1 MPTFDLRGIKIG
13 KYINTEGTI
22 TYETPISM
30 GDAMSVELNLTA
42 AEGRL
47 YAESRLAEY
56 KKLITGG
63 TASVG
68 VKYITDAA
76 QKLLFGMSE
85 NTRNVGTNTSQKSLK
100 ATAKDIAKYV
110 GMGFYAPDAIDG
122 TDKYTAVFVYKVLF
136 GAPGYVYATKGDS
149 ITFQTP
155 TTTGEFLADDSE
167 DKSIMEIATLA
178 SESDAVAWIFQ
189 STPPVRGATD

>member
-22 TYETPISM
+22 TYDTPISM
-30 GDAMSVELNLTA
+30 GDAISVELNLTA

-85 NTRNVGTNTSQKSLK
+85 NTRNVGTNASQKSLK
-100 ATAKDIAKYV
+100 ATATDIAKYV

-136 GAPGYVYATKGDS
+136 GAPSYVYATKGDS

-167 DKSIMEIATLA
+167 DKNIMEIATLE
-178 SESDAVAWIFQ
+178 SETDAIAWINKCF
-189 STPPVRGATD
+189 SAS

>member
-13 KYINTEGTI
+13 KYTNTDGTI

-178 SESDAVAWIFQ
+178 SESDAVAWINKCF
-189 STPPVRGATD
+189 GAS

>member
-22 TYETPISM
+22 TYDAPISM
-30 GDAMSVELNLTA
+30 GDAISVELNLTA

-85 NTRNVGTNTSQKSLK
+85 NTRNVGANASQKSLK

-136 GAPGYVYATKGDS
+136 GAPSYVYATKGDS

-167 DKSIMEIATLA
+167 DKNIMEIATLA
-178 SESDAVAWIFQ
+178 NENDAVAWINKCF
-189 STPPVRGATD
+189 GAS

>member
-22 TYETPISM
+22 TYETPVSM

-167 DKSIMEIATLA
+167 DKNIMEIAILA
-178 SESDAVAWIFQ
+178 SESDAVAWINKCF
-189 STPPVRGATD
+189 GAS

>member
-122 TDKYTAVFVYKVLF
+122 TDKYTAVFVHKVLF
-136 GAPGYVYATKGDS
+136 GAPRYVYATKGDS

-167 DKSIMEIATLA
+167 DKNIMEIATLA
-178 SESDAVAWIFQ
+178 SESDAVAWINKCF
-189 STPPVRGATD
+189 GAS

>member
-13 KYINTEGTI
+13 KYTNTDGTI
-22 TYETPISM
+22 TYDTPVSM

-85 NTRNVGTNTSQKSLK
+85 NTRNVGINTSQKSLK

-167 DKSIMEIATLA
+167 DKNIMEIATLA
-178 SESDAVAWIFQ
+178 SESDAVAWINKCF
-189 STPPVRGATD
+189 GAS

>member
-167 DKSIMEIATLA
+167 DKSIMEIAALA
-178 SESDAVAWIFQ
+178 SESDAVAWINKCF
-189 STPPVRGATD
+189 GAS

>member
-22 TYETPISM
+22 TYESPISM

-85 NTRNVGTNTSQKSLK
+85 NTRNVGTNASQKSLK

-167 DKSIMEIATLA
+167 DKNIMEIATLA
-178 SESDAVAWIFQ
+178 SESDAVAWINKCF
-189 STPPVRGATD
+189 GAS

>member
-1 MPTFDLRGIKIG
+1 MT
-13 KYINTEGTI
+13 
-22 TYETPISM
+22 
-30 GDAMSVELNLTA
+30 
-42 AEGRL
+42 
-47 YAESRLAEY
+47 ESRLAEY

-178 SESDAVAWIFQ
+178 SESDAVAWINKCF
-189 STPPVRGATD
+189 GAS

>member
-136 GAPGYVYATKGDS
+136 GAPGYVYATKGDG

-167 DKSIMEIATLA
+167 DKNIMEIAILA
-178 SESDAVAWIFQ
+178 SESDAVAWINKCF
-189 STPPVRGATD
+189 GAS

>member
-13 KYINTEGTI
+13 KYTNTDGTI
-22 TYETPISM
+22 TYDTPVSM

-167 DKSIMEIATLA
+167 DKNIMEIATLA
-178 SESDAVAWIFQ
+178 SESDAVAWINKCF
-189 STPPVRGATD
+189 GAS

>member
-22 TYETPISM
+22 TYDTPISM
-30 GDAMSVELNLTA
+30 GDAISVELNLTA

-85 NTRNVGTNTSQKSLK
+85 NTRNVGTSTSQKSLK

-122 TDKYTAVFVYKVLF
+122 ADKYTAVFVYKVLF
-136 GAPGYVYATKGDS
+136 GAPSYVYATKGDS

-167 DKSIMEIATLA
+167 DKNIMEAATLE
-178 SESDAVAWIFQ
+178 SETDAIAWINKCF
-189 STPPVRGATD
+189 SAS

>member
-167 DKSIMEIATLA
+167 DKNIMEIAILA
-178 SESDAVAWIFQ
+178 NESDAVAWINKCF
-189 STPPVRGATD
+189 GAS

>member
-13 KYINTEGTI
+13 KYTNTDGTI
-22 TYETPISM
+22 TYDTPVSM

-56 KKLITGG
+56 KKLVTGG

-167 DKSIMEIATLA
+167 DKNIMEIAILA
-178 SESDAVAWIFQ
+178 SESDAVAWINKCF
-189 STPPVRGATD
+189 GAS

>member
-13 KYINTEGTI
+13 KYTNTDGTI
-22 TYETPISM
+22 TYDTPVSM

-167 DKSIMEIATLA
+167 DKNIMEIAILA
-178 SESDAVAWIFQ
+178 NESDAVAWINKCF
-189 STPPVRGATD
+189 GAS

>member
-13 KYINTEGTI
+13 KYINTDGTI
-22 TYETPISM
+22 TYDTPVSM

-85 NTRNVGTNTSQKSLK
+85 NTRNVGTNASQKSLK

-136 GAPGYVYATKGDS
+136 GAPSYVYATKGDG

-167 DKSIMEIATLA
+167 DKNIMETATLE
-178 SESDAVAWIFQ
+178 SETDAIAWINKCF
-189 STPPVRGATD
+189 GAS

>member
-13 KYINTEGTI
+13 KYTNTDGTI
-22 TYETPISM
+22 TYDTPVSM

-85 NTRNVGTNTSQKSLK
+85 NTRDVGTNTSQKSLK

-167 DKSIMEIATLA
+167 NKNIMEIAILA
-178 SESDAVAWIFQ
+178 SESDAVAWINKCF
-189 STPPVRGATD
+189 GAS

>member
-155 TTTGEFLADDSE
+155 TTTGEFLADDIE
-167 DKSIMEIATLA
+167 DKSIMETATLA
-178 SESDAVAWIFQ
+178 SESDAVAWINKCF
-189 STPPVRGATD
+189 GAS

>member
-85 NTRNVGTNTSQKSLK
+85 NTRNVGTSTSQKSLK

-178 SESDAVAWIFQ
+178 SESDAVTWINKCF
-189 STPPVRGATD
+189 GAS

>member
-149 ITFQTP
+149 IIFQTP

-178 SESDAVAWIFQ
+178 SESDAVAWINKCF
-189 STPPVRGATD
+189 GAS

>member
-167 DKSIMEIATLA
+167 DKNIMEIAILA
-178 SESDAVAWIFQ
+178 SESNAVAWINKCF
-189 STPPVRGATD
+189 GAS

>member
-85 NTRNVGTNTSQKSLK
+85 NTRNVGTNTPQKSLK

-167 DKSIMEIATLA
+167 DKSVMEIATLA
-178 SESDAVAWIFQ
+178 SESDAVAWINKCF
-189 STPPVRGATD
+189 GAS

>member
-22 TYETPISM
+22 TYDTPISM
-30 GDAMSVELNLTA
+30 GDAISVELNLTA

-85 NTRNVGTNTSQKSLK
+85 NTRNVGANASQKSLK

-136 GAPGYVYATKGDS
+136 GAPSYVYATKGDS

-167 DKSIMEIATLA
+167 DKNIMEIATLE
-178 SESDAVAWIFQ
+178 SETDAIAWINKCF
-189 STPPVRGATD
+189 SAS

>member
-13 KYINTEGTI
+13 KYTNTDGTI
-22 TYETPISM
+22 TYDAPVSM

-85 NTRNVGTNTSQKSLK
+85 NTRDVGTNTSQKSLK

-167 DKSIMEIATLA
+167 DKNIMEIAILA
-178 SESDAVAWIFQ
+178 SESDAVAWINKCF
-189 STPPVRGATD
+189 GAS

>member
-122 TDKYTAVFVYKVLF
+122 TGKYTAVFVYKVLF

-167 DKSIMEIATLA
+167 DKNIMEIAILA
-178 SESDAVAWIFQ
+178 SESDAVAWINKCF
-189 STPPVRGATD
+189 GAS

>member
-13 KYINTEGTI
+13 KYTNTDGTI
-22 TYETPISM
+22 TYDTPVSM

-167 DKSIMEIATLA
+167 DKNIMEIAILA
-178 SESDAVAWIFQ
+178 SESDAVAWINKCF
-189 STPPVRGATD
+189 GAP

>member
-22 TYETPISM
+22 TYESPISM

-178 SESDAVAWIFQ
+178 SESDAVAWINKCF
-189 STPPVRGATD
+189 GAS

>member
-122 TDKYTAVFVYKVLF
+122 TDKYTAVFVHKVLF

-167 DKSIMEIATLA
+167 DKNIMEIATLA
-178 SESDAVAWIFQ
+178 SESDAVAWINKCF
-189 STPPVRGATD
+189 GAS

>member
-85 NTRNVGTNTSQKSLK
+85 NTRNVGMNTSQKSLK

-178 SESDAVAWIFQ
+178 SESDAVAWINKCF
-189 STPPVRGATD
+189 GAS

>member
-13 KYINTEGTI
+13 KYINTEGTV
-22 TYETPISM
+22 TYDTPISM
-30 GDAMSVELNLTA
+30 GDAISVELNLTA

-76 QKLLFGMSE
+76 QKLLFGMNE
-85 NTRNVGTNTSQKSLK
+85 NTRTVGTSTSQKSLK
-100 ATAKDIAKYV
+100 ATTKDIAKYV

-136 GAPGYVYATKGDS
+136 GAPSYVYATKGDR

-155 TTTGEFLADDSE
+155 KTTGEFLADDSE
-167 DKSIMEIATLA
+167 DKNIMEIATLE
-178 SESDAVAWIFQ
+178 SETDAIAWINKCF
-189 STPPVRGATD
+189 SAS

>member
-167 DKSIMEIATLA
+167 DKSIMETATLA
-178 SESDAVAWIFQ
+178 SESDAVAWINKCF
-189 STPPVRGATD
+189 GAS

>member
-13 KYINTEGTI
+13 KYINTEGTV
-22 TYETPISM
+22 TYDTPISM
-30 GDAMSVELNLTA
+30 GDAISVELNLTA

-85 NTRNVGTNTSQKSLK
+85 NTRNVGTSTSQKSLK

-167 DKSIMEIATLA
+167 DKNIMEIATLE
-178 SESDAVAWIFQ
+178 SETDAIAWINKCF
-189 STPPVRGATD
+189 SAS

>member
-167 DKSIMEIATLA
+167 GKSIMEIATLA
-178 SESDAVAWIFQ
+178 SESDAVAWINKCF
-189 STPPVRGATD
+189 GAS

>member
-167 DKSIMEIATLA
+167 DKSIMETAILA
-178 SESDAVAWIFQ
+178 SESDAVAWINKCF
-189 STPPVRGATD
+189 GAS

>member
-22 TYETPISM
+22 TYDAPISM
-30 GDAMSVELNLTA
+30 GDAISVELNLTA

-85 NTRNVGTNTSQKSLK
+85 NTRNVGTSTSQKSLK

-122 TDKYTAVFVYKVLF
+122 ANKYTAVFVYKVLF
-136 GAPGYVYATKGDS
+136 GAPSYVYATKGDS

-167 DKSIMEIATLA
+167 DKNIMETATLE
-178 SESDAVAWIFQ
+178 SETDAIAWINKCF
-189 STPPVRGATD
+189 SAS

>member
-155 TTTGEFLADDSE
+155 TTTGELLADDSE
-167 DKSIMEIATLA
+167 DKSIMETATLA
-178 SESDAVAWIFQ
+178 SESDAVAWINKCF
-189 STPPVRGATD
+189 GAS

>member
-13 KYINTEGTI
+13 KYKNTEGTI

-167 DKSIMEIATLA
+167 DKNIMEIAILA
-178 SESDAVAWIFQ
+178 SESDAVAWINKCF
-189 STPPVRGATD
+189 GAS

>member
-167 DKSIMEIATLA
+167 DKNIMEIAILA
-178 SESDAVAWIFQ
+178 SESDAVAWINKCF
-189 STPPVRGATD
+189 GAS

>member
-136 GAPGYVYATKGDS
+136 GAPGYVYVTKGDS

-167 DKSIMEIATLA
+167 DKNIMEIAILA
-178 SESDAVAWIFQ
+178 SESDAVAWINKCF
-189 STPPVRGATD
+189 GAL

>member
-13 KYINTEGTI
+13 KYTNTDGTI
-22 TYETPISM
+22 TYDTPVSM

-136 GAPGYVYATKGDS
+136 GAPGYVYATKGDG

-167 DKSIMEIATLA
+167 DKNIMEIATLA
-178 SESDAVAWIFQ
+178 SESDAVAWINKCF
-189 STPPVRGATD
+189 GAS